1 MPGRI
6 DGVARAVAG
15 RGATGGGGGTPSASK
30 RRAGDESK
38 LDVDAGGLGA
48 IGGPPRVLRRS
59 DAGLD
64 GGRGRVGL
72 LLLRTAGTAEGRGGC
87 GGRGRVLFPP
97 RGGGATGP
105 ISMARPTSARG
116 PNGCDSC

>member
-59 DAGLD
+59 DAGLE
-64 GGRGRVGL
+64 GARVRVEL
-72 LLLRTAGTAEGRGGC
+72 LLLRTADTAEVRRLVGGIE
-87 GGRGRVLFPP
+87 GFLSPP
-97 RGGGATGP
+97 WVADERDLLRWPGQLTRRDQTVEVA
-105 ISMARPTSARG
+105 
-116 PNGCDSC
+116 